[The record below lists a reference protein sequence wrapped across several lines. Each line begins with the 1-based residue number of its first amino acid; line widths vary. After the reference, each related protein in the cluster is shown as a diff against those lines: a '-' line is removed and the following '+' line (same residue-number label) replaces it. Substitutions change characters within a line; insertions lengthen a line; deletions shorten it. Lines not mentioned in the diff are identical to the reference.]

1 MKRTPRI
8 NIDVRRGGYTL
19 EELDRMRRKLAKR
32 ANTRL
37 LALERAGRDY
47 WAYDIAQQY
56 LNARNR
62 RRFSERAFKGSERNA
77 VRELE
82 EIISFLNSASST
94 ITGSKAIENK
104 IKSTFAEK
112 GVNVSDLGSRDFFDF
127 LDWYNSD
134 KRGRSKIQSAIA
146 IDFYNKAIQ
155 QGKSLEDVET
165 AIEQFKQGR
174 TSLRDIY
181 SANGIRYNAADI
193 SKISRRKRKKRNNL

>member
-1 MKRTPRI
+1 MKRTERI

-32 ANTRL
+32 ANARL
-37 LALERAGRDY
+37 LSLERAGRDY

-62 RRFSERAFKGSERNA
+62 RRFSVKGFKGSQRNA

-104 IKSTFAEK
+104 IKSSFARK
-112 GVNVSDLGSRDFFDF
+112 GVNVSELGSRDFFDF

-134 KRGRSKIQSAIA
+134 KRGRSKIQSTIA

-155 QGKSLEDVET
+155 QGKTKEDVQA

-174 TSLRDIY
+174 ASLRDMY
-181 SANGIRYNAADI
+181 SANGIRYNATDI
-193 SKISRRKRKKRNNL
+193 SKISGWKRKN

>member
-1 MKRTPRI
+1 MKRTGRI
-8 NIDVRRGGYTL
+8 NIDVRQGGYTL

-32 ANTRL
+32 ANARL
-37 LALERAGRDY
+37 LSLERAGRDY

-62 RRFSERAFKGSERNA
+62 RRFSERSFKGSERNA

-94 ITGSKAIENK
+94 ITGSKAIEDK
-104 IKSTFAEK
+104 IKSSFARK
-112 GVNVSDLGSRDFFDF
+112 GVNVSELGSRDFFDF

-134 KRGRSKIQSAIA
+134 KRGRSKIQSSIA

-155 QGKSLEDVET
+155 QGKSREDVET

-174 TSLRDIY
+174 TSLRDMY
-181 SANGIRYNAADI
+181 STNGIRYNASDI
-193 SKISRRKRKKRNNL
+193 SKISRRKRKK

>member
-1 MKRTPRI
+1 MKRTERI

-37 LALERAGRDY
+37 LSLERAGRDY

-62 RRFSERAFKGSERNA
+62 RRFSERGFKGSSRNA
-77 VRELE
+77 IRELE

-94 ITGSKAIENK
+94 ISGSKAIEDK
-104 IKSTFAEK
+104 IKSSFARK
-112 GVNVSDLGSRDFFDF
+112 GVNVDELGSRDFFDF

-155 QGKSLEDVET
+155 QGKTKEDVQA

-174 TSLRDIY
+174 ASLRDMY
-181 SANGIRYNAADI
+181 SANGIRYNATDI
-193 SKISRRKRKKRNNL
+193 NKISRRKRKN

>member
-1 MKRTPRI
+1 MARAGRI

-32 ANTRL
+32 ANARL
-37 LALERAGRDY
+37 LSLERAGRDY
-47 WAYDIAQQY
+47 WAYDIAQRY
-56 LNARNR
+56 LSARNR
-62 RRFSERAFKGSERNA
+62 RRFSERAFKGSARNA

-82 EIISFLNSASST
+82 EIVSFLNSASST
-94 ITGSKAIENK
+94 ITGSKAIEDK
-104 IKSTFAEK
+104 IKSSFARK

-134 KRGRSKIQSAIA
+134 KRGRSKIQSANA

-155 QGKSLEDVET
+155 QGKSKEDVET

-174 TSLRDIY
+174 TSLRDMY
-181 SANGIRYNAADI
+181 SANGIRYNASDI
-193 SKISRRKRKKRNNL
+193 NKISRRKRKN

>member
-1 MKRTPRI
+1 MKRIERI
-8 NIDVRRGGYTL
+8 NIDVRGGGYTL

-32 ANTRL
+32 ANARL
-37 LALERAGRDY
+37 LSLERAGRDY

-104 IKSTFAEK
+104 IKSSFAEK
-112 GVNVSDLGSRDFFDF
+112 GVNVSELGSRDFFDF

-155 QGKSLEDVET
+155 QGKIKEDVQT

-174 TSLRDIY
+174 ASLRDMY
-181 SANGIRYNAADI
+181 RANGIRYNATDI
-193 SKISRRKRKKRNNL
+193 SKISRRKHKK

>member
-1 MKRTPRI
+1 MKRTTRI

-32 ANTRL
+32 ANARL
-37 LALERAGRDY
+37 LSLERAGRDY
-47 WAYDIAQQY
+47 WAYDIAQRY
-56 LNARNR
+56 LSARNR
-62 RRFSERAFKGSERNA
+62 RRFSERAFKGSARNA

-94 ITGSKAIENK
+94 ITGSKAIEDK
-104 IKSTFAEK
+104 IKSSFARK

-155 QGKSLEDVET
+155 QGKTKEDVET

-174 TSLRDIY
+174 TSLRDMY
-181 SANGIRYNAADI
+181 SANGIRYNASDI
-193 SKISRRKRKKRNNL
+193 NKISRRKRKN

>member
-1 MKRTPRI
+1 MKRTERI
-8 NIDVRRGGYTL
+8 NIDVRQGGYTL

-32 ANTRL
+32 ANARL
-37 LALERAGRDY
+37 LSLERAGRDY

-62 RRFSERAFKGSERNA
+62 RRFSERAFKGSVRNA

-94 ITGSKAIENK
+94 ITGSKAIEDK
-104 IKSTFAEK
+104 IKSSFARK
-112 GVNVSDLGSRDFFDF
+112 GVNVSELGSRDFFDF

-155 QGKSLEDVET
+155 QGKSREDVET

-174 TSLRDIY
+174 ASLRDMY
-181 SANGIRYNAADI
+181 AANGIRYNASDI
-193 SKISRRKRKKRNNL
+193 SKISRRKRKK

>member
-1 MKRTPRI
+1 MKRTGRI
-8 NIDVRRGGYTL
+8 NIDVRGGRYTL

-32 ANTRL
+32 ANSRL
-37 LALERAGRDY
+37 LSLERAGRDY
-47 WAYDIAQQY
+47 WAYDIAQRY
-56 LNARNR
+56 LSARNR
-62 RRFSERAFKGSERNA
+62 RRFSERSFKGSARNA

-94 ITGSKAIENK
+94 ISGSKAIENK
-104 IKSTFAEK
+104 IKATFAEK
-112 GVNVSDLGSRDFFDF
+112 GVNVSELESRDFFDF

-155 QGKSLEDVET
+155 QGKSREDVET

-174 TSLRDIY
+174 ASLRDMY

-193 SKISRRKRKKRNNL
+193 SKISRRKRKK

>member
-1 MKRTPRI
+1 MKRTERI
-8 NIDVRRGGYTL
+8 NIDIRQGGYTL

-32 ANTRL
+32 ANARL

-62 RRFSERAFKGSERNA
+62 QRFSERSFKGSERNA
-77 VRELE
+77 IRELE

-94 ITGSKAIENK
+94 ISGSKAIENK
-104 IKSTFAEK
+104 IKSSFARK
-112 GVNVSDLGSRDFFDF
+112 GVDVSELGSRDFFDF

-155 QGKSLEDVET
+155 QGKSKEDVET
-165 AIEQFKQGR
+165 SIEQFKQGR
-174 TSLRDIY
+174 ASLRDMY
-181 SANGIRYNAADI
+181 AANGIKYNASDI
-193 SKISRRKRKKRNNL
+193 SKISRRKRKN

>member
-1 MKRTPRI
+1 MKRTGRI

-32 ANTRL
+32 ANARL

-62 RRFSERAFKGSERNA
+62 RRFSERSFKGSERNA

-94 ITGSKAIENK
+94 ISGSKAIENK
-104 IKSTFAEK
+104 IKSSFERK
-112 GVNVSDLGSRDFFDF
+112 GVNVSELGSRDFFDF

-155 QGKSLEDVET
+155 QGKTKEDVQ
-165 AIEQFKQGR
+165 ASIEQFKQGR
-174 TSLRDIY
+174 ASLRDMY

-193 SKISRRKRKKRNNL
+193 SKISGWKRKN

>member
-1 MKRTPRI
+1 MKRTERI
-8 NIDVRRGGYTL
+8 NIDVRQGGYTL

-32 ANTRL
+32 ANARL
-37 LALERAGRDY
+37 LSLERAGRDY

-62 RRFSERAFKGSERNA
+62 RRFSERGFKGSSRNA

-82 EIISFLNSASST
+82 EIITFLNSASST
-94 ITGSKAIENK
+94 ITGSKAIEAK
-104 IKSTFAEK
+104 IKSSFVRK
-112 GVNVSDLGSRDFFDF
+112 GVSVSVLDSDFFDF

-146 IDFYNKAIQ
+146 IDFYNKSIQ
-155 QGKSLEDVET
+155 QGKTKEDVQA

-174 TSLRDIY
+174 ASLRDMY
-181 SANGIRYNAADI
+181 SANGIRYNASDI
-193 SKISRRKRKKRNNL
+193 SKISRRKRKN

>member
-1 MKRTPRI
+1 MARAGRI

-32 ANTRL
+32 ANARL
-37 LALERAGRDY
+37 LSLERAGRDY
-47 WAYDIAQQY
+47 WAYDIAQRY
-56 LNARNR
+56 LSARNR
-62 RRFSERAFKGSERNA
+62 RRFSERAFKGSARNA

-94 ITGSKAIENK
+94 ITGSKAIEDK
-104 IKSTFAEK
+104 IKSSFARK

-155 QGKSLEDVET
+155 QGKSKEDVET

-174 TSLRDIY
+174 TSLRDMY
-181 SANGIRYNAADI
+181 SANGIRYNASDI
-193 SKISRRKRKKRNNL
+193 NKISRRKRKN

>member
-1 MKRTPRI
+1 MKRIERI
-8 NIDVRRGGYTL
+8 NIDVRGGGYTL

-32 ANTRL
+32 ANARL

-56 LNARNR
+56 LNDRNR
-62 RRFSERAFKGSERNA
+62 RRFSERSFKGSERNA

-94 ITGSKAIENK
+94 ITGSKAIEDK
-104 IKSTFAEK
+104 IKSSFTRK
-112 GVNVSDLGSRDFFDF
+112 GVNVSELGSRDFFDF

-155 QGKSLEDVET
+155 QGKTKEDVQT

-174 TSLRDIY
+174 ASLRDMY
-181 SANGIRYNAADI
+181 SANGIRYNATDI
-193 SKISRRKRKKRNNL
+193 SKISGWKRKN

>member
-1 MKRTPRI
+1 MKRTERI
-8 NIDVRRGGYTL
+8 NIDVRGGGYTS

-32 ANTRL
+32 ANARL
-37 LALERAGRDY
+37 LSLERAGRDY

-62 RRFSERAFKGSERNA
+62 RRFSERGFKGSERN
-77 VRELE
+77 VIRELE

-94 ITGSKAIENK
+94 ITGSKSIEAK
-104 IKSTFAEK
+104 IKSSFARK
-112 GVNVSDLGSRDFFDF
+112 GVNVSDFESRDFFDF

-155 QGKSLEDVET
+155 QGKSKEDVET

-174 TSLRDIY
+174 TSLRDMY
-181 SANGIRYNAADI
+181 SANGIRYNASDI
-193 SKISRRKRKKRNNL
+193 NKISRRKRKN

>member
-1 MKRTPRI
+1 MKRIGRI

-32 ANTRL
+32 ANARL

-56 LNARNR
+56 LSARNR
-62 RRFSERAFKGSERNA
+62 RRFSERGFKGSPRNA

-82 EIISFLNSASST
+82 EIITFLNSASST
-94 ITGSKAIENK
+94 ISGSKAIENK
-104 IKSTFAEK
+104 IISTFARK
-112 GVNVSDLGSRDFFDF
+112 GVNVSELGSRDFFDF

-155 QGKSLEDVET
+155 QGKSREDVES

-174 TSLRDIY
+174 TSLRDMY
-181 SANGIRYNAADI
+181 AANGIKYNASDI
-193 SKISRRKRKKRNNL
+193 SKISRRKRKN

>member
-1 MKRTPRI
+1 MKRTGRI
-8 NIDVRRGGYTL
+8 NIDVRGGGYTL

-32 ANTRL
+32 ANARL

-94 ITGSKAIENK
+94 ISGSRAIEDK
-104 IKSTFAEK
+104 IKATFAEK
-112 GVNVSDLGSRDFFDF
+112 GVNVSELRSQEFFDF

-134 KRGRSKIQSAIA
+134 KRGRSKIQSAMA

-155 QGKSLEDVET
+155 QGKSKEDVET

-174 TSLRDIY
+174 TSLRDMY
-181 SANGIRYNAADI
+181 AANGIKYNASDI
-193 SKISRRKRKKRNNL
+193 SKISRRKRKN

>member
-1 MKRTPRI
+1 MVVKRI

-32 ANTRL
+32 ANARL
-37 LALERAGRDY
+37 LSLERAGRDY

-56 LNARNR
+56 LSARNR
-62 RRFSERAFKGSERNA
+62 RRFSERAFKGSARNA

-94 ITGSKAIENK
+94 ISGSKAIEDK
-104 IKSTFAEK
+104 IKSSFAEK
-112 GVNVSDLGSRDFFDF
+112 GVNVSELGSRDFFDF

-146 IDFYNKAIQ
+146 IDFYNKAVQ
-155 QGKSLEDVET
+155 QGKSKEDVQA

-174 TSLRDIY
+174 TSLRDMY
-181 SANGIRYNAADI
+181 SANGIRYNASDI
-193 SKISRRKRKKRNNL
+193 NKISRRKRKN

>member
-1 MKRTPRI
+1 MKRTERI

-32 ANTRL
+32 ANARL
-37 LALERAGRDY
+37 LSLERAGRDY

-62 RRFSERAFKGSERNA
+62 RRFSERGFKGSERNA

-104 IKSTFAEK
+104 IKSNFAEK
-112 GVNVSDLGSRDFFDF
+112 GVNVSELGSRDFFDF
-127 LDWYNSD
+127 LDWYTSD

-155 QGKSLEDVET
+155 QGKTKEDVQA

-174 TSLRDIY
+174 ASLRDMY

-193 SKISRRKRKKRNNL
+193 NKISRRKRKN

>member
-1 MKRTPRI
+1 MKRTGRI

-32 ANTRL
+32 ANARL
-37 LALERAGRDY
+37 LALERAGRGY

-62 RRFSERAFKGSERNA
+62 RRFSERGFKGSPRNA
-77 VRELE
+77 IRELE

-94 ITGSKAIENK
+94 ISGSKAIENK
-104 IKSTFAEK
+104 IKSSFARK
-112 GVNVSDLGSRDFFDF
+112 GVNVSELGSRDFFDF

-155 QGKSLEDVET
+155 QGKSKEDIQT

-174 TSLRDIY
+174 ASLRDMY
-181 SANGIRYNAADI
+181 SANGIRYNASDI
-193 SKISRRKRKKRNNL
+193 SRISRRKRKN

>member
-1 MKRTPRI
+1 MKRTGRI

-32 ANTRL
+32 ANARL
-37 LALERAGRDY
+37 LSLERAGRDY

-56 LNARNR
+56 LSTRNR
-62 RRFSERAFKGSERNA
+62 RRFSERGFKGSPRNA

-82 EIISFLNSASST
+82 EIISFLNSESST
-94 ITGSKAIENK
+94 ITGSKAIETK
-104 IKSTFAEK
+104 IKSSFARK
-112 GVNVSDLGSRDFFDF
+112 GVNVSDLNSRDFFDF

-155 QGKSLEDVET
+155 QGKSKEDVQA

-174 TSLRDIY
+174 ASLRDMY
-181 SANGIRYNAADI
+181 SANGIRYNASDI
-193 SKISRRKRKKRNNL
+193 NKISRRKRKN

>member
-1 MKRTPRI
+1 MKRTGRI

-32 ANTRL
+32 ANARL
-37 LALERAGRDY
+37 LSLERAGRDY

-56 LNARNR
+56 LNSRNR
-62 RRFSERAFKGSERNA
+62 RRFSERGFRGSERNA
-77 VRELE
+77 IRELE

-94 ITGSKAIENK
+94 ISGSKAIENK
-104 IKSTFAEK
+104 IKSSFARK
-112 GVNVSDLGSRDFFDF
+112 GVNVSELGSRDFFDF

-134 KRGRSKIQSAIA
+134 KRGRSKIQSAMA

-155 QGKSLEDVET
+155 QGKSKEDVET

-174 TSLRDIY
+174 TSLRDMY
-181 SANGIRYNAADI
+181 AANEIKYNASDI
-193 SKISRRKRKKRNNL
+193 SKISRRKRKN

>member
-1 MKRTPRI
+1 MGKTKRI
-8 NIDVRRGGYTL
+8 NIDVRRGGYTSD
-19 EELDRMRRKLAKR
+19 ELDAMRRKLAKR
-32 ANTRL
+32 ANARL
-37 LALERAGRDY
+37 LSLERAGRDY

-56 LNARNR
+56 LSARNR

-94 ITGSKAIENK
+94 ITGSKAIEAK
-104 IKSTFAEK
+104 IKSSFAEK
-112 GVNVSDLGSRDFFDF
+112 GVNVTELGSRDFFDF

-155 QGKSLEDVET
+155 QGKSREDVEA

-174 TSLRDIY
+174 VSLRDMY
-181 SANGIRYNAADI
+181 ATKGIKYNASDI
-193 SKISRRKRKKRNNL
+193 SKISRRKRKN

>member
-1 MKRTPRI
+1 MKRAERI

-32 ANTRL
+32 ANARL
-37 LALERAGRDY
+37 LSLERAGRDY

-62 RRFSERAFKGSERNA
+62 RRFSERRFKGSERNA
-77 VRELE
+77 LRELE

-94 ITGSKAIENK
+94 ITGSKAIEAK
-104 IKSTFAEK
+104 IKSSFARK
-112 GVNVSDLGSRDFFDF
+112 GVNVSDFESRDFFDF

-155 QGKSLEDVET
+155 QGKSKEDVET

-174 TSLRDIY
+174 TSLRDMY
-181 SANGIRYNAADI
+181 AANGIRYNASDI
-193 SKISRRKRKKRNNL
+193 NKISRRKRKN

>member
-1 MKRTPRI
+1 MKRTGRI
-8 NIDVRRGGYTL
+8 NIDVRSGGYTL

-32 ANTRL
+32 ANSRL
-37 LALERAGRDY
+37 LSLERAGRDY

-56 LNARNR
+56 LSARNR
-62 RRFSERAFKGSERNA
+62 RRFSERSFKGSARNA

-94 ITGSKAIENK
+94 ISGSRAIENK
-104 IKSTFAEK
+104 IKATFAEK
-112 GVNVSDLGSRDFFDF
+112 GVNVSELGSQDFFDF

-155 QGKSLEDVET
+155 QGKSREDAET

-174 TSLRDIY
+174 ASLRDMY

-193 SKISRRKRKKRNNL
+193 SKISRRKRKN

>member
-1 MKRTPRI
+1 MKRTERI

-32 ANTRL
+32 ANARL

-94 ITGSKAIENK
+94 ISGSKAIENK
-104 IKSTFAEK
+104 IKSSFARK
-112 GVNVSDLGSRDFFDF
+112 GVNVSELGSRDFFDF

-134 KRGRSKIQSAIA
+134 KRGRSKIQSAMA

-155 QGKSLEDVET
+155 QGKSKEDVQA

-174 TSLRDIY
+174 ASLRDMY

-193 SKISRRKRKKRNNL
+193 SKISRRKRKN